1 MTIAYDRAADV
12 LYVTLEDSKHV
23 EGEYVENDEG
33 NILRIDP
40 QTNRVVGFTIV
51 SFSARLEKHH
61 EITIPEIGALPL
73 ASWAGPL
80 KPSHA

>member
-1 MTIAYDRAADV
+1 
-12 LYVTLEDSKHV
+12 
-23 EGEYVENDEG
+23 
-33 NILRIDP
+33 
-40 QTNRVVGFTIV
+40 V